1 MQGLSGDSAHMSMDG
16 LSLYSA
22 MNELNKRLA
31 GGKIDKIQQT
41 DKEELLLMVR
51 SLGQTYRLLINA
63 SAADNR
69 VQLTEL
75 KKQAPSEAPMFCM
88 LLRKR
93 IAGGKI
99 VRFEQERLDRV
110 LKISIETYND
120 LGDLS
125 VFALYCELMGKH
137 SNIILVNEKGV
148 IVDAIK
154 HVGLG
159 MSSVRFVMP
168 GLEYSAPPAQ
178 DKQDPSKASAD
189 DFSMAMC
196 MVGMSIAKALSN
208 AFFGLSPAVAAQ
220 LAARYTDKTEC
231 TQLSEAER
239 EELAERLAAFY
250 ADMAHG
256 KEKASAVLNALGE
269 TEAVYPFAISGS
281 GIKLYDSIGEA
292 LDSLYINSDRR
303 EWAKRHGASARK
315 VLQNNIERCEKKL
328 ALYADALNS
337 EEQMEKC
344 RLYGELLT
352 ANLHSLKSG
361 TDTVAV
367 DNYYAD
373 PVECIAIPL
382 DRQLTPG
389 ENAQRYYKKY
399 QKLKAAR
406 DMAIVQRE
414 QTLSELNYL
423 EGQLDNLTK
432 CTAENELSELIE
444 ELKEQGYI
452 KRDKGGK
459 KKMKHA
465 ASKPMHFVSSTGADI
480 YVGKNNRQNDELT
493 LRFASPNDIWMHTK
507 NIPGSHV
514 IVKGASEQDTA
525 TMTEAAL
532 LAAYYSRARGSENV
546 AVDYTTRKYVKKPA
560 GAKPGM
566 VIYTTNKTAYVTPSE
581 EAVAGLKER

>member
-1 MQGLSGDSAHMSMDG
+1 MSMDG

-31 GGKIDKIQQT
+31 LGKIDKIQQT

-63 SAADNR
+63 SASDNR

-125 VFALYCELMGKH
+125 EFALYCELMGKH

-178 DKQDPSKASAD
+178 DKQDPSKASAG
-189 DFSMAMC
+189 DFSTAMC
-196 MVGMSIAKALSN
+196 MVGMGIAKALSN

-220 LAARYTDKTEC
+220 LVARYTDKTEC

-239 EELAERLAAFY
+239 EELAERLTAFY
-250 ADMAHG
+250 ADMAQG

-269 TEAVYPFAISGS
+269 TEAVYPFAISGG

-303 EWAKRHGASARK
+303 ELAKRHGASARK

-337 EEQMEKC
+337 GEQMEKC

-361 TDTVAV
+361 TDTAAV

-373 PVECIAIPL
+373 PVERIAIPL

-444 ELKEQGYI
+444 ELKDQGYI

-459 KKMKHA
+459 KKMKLA

-514 IVKGASEQDTA
+514 IVKGASEQDIA
-525 TMTEAAL
+525 AMTEAAL

-546 AVDYTTRKYVKKPA
+546 AVDYTPRKYVKKPA

>member
-1 MQGLSGDSAHMSMDG
+1 MSMDG

-63 SAADNR
+63 SASDNR

-148 IVDAIK
+148 IADAIK

-178 DKQDPSKASAD
+178 DKQDPSKASVD

-220 LAARYTDKTEC
+220 LVARYTDKTEC

-239 EELAERLAAFY
+239 EELAERLTAFY
-250 ADMAHG
+250 ADMAQG

-269 TEAVYPFAISGS
+269 TETVYPFAIAGG

-361 TDTVAV
+361 TDTAAV

-373 PVECIAIPL
+373 PVERIAIPL

-444 ELKEQGYI
+444 ELKDQGYI

-459 KKMKHA
+459 KKMKLA

-546 AVDYTTRKYVKKPA
+546 AVDYTPRKYVKKPA

>member
-1 MQGLSGDSAHMSMDG
+1 MSMDG

-220 LAARYTDKTEC
+220 LVARYTDKTEC

-239 EELAERLAAFY
+239 EELASRLAAFY
-250 ADMAHG
+250 ADIAQG

-269 TEAVYPFAISGS
+269 TEAVYPFAIAGG

-303 EWAKRHGASARK
+303 EWAKRHGASSRK

-337 EEQMEKC
+337 GEQMEKC

-361 TDTVAV
+361 TDTAAV

-373 PVECIAIPL
+373 PVERIAIPL

-452 KRDKGGK
+452 KRDKGGR
-459 KKMKHA
+459 KKMKLA

-532 LAAYYSRARGSENV
+532 LAADYSRARGSENV
-546 AVDYTTRKYVKKPA
+546 AVDYTPRKYVKKPA

>member
-1 MQGLSGDSAHMSMDG
+1 MSMDG

-220 LAARYTDKTEC
+220 LVARYTDKTEC

-239 EELAERLAAFY
+239 EELASRLAAFY
-250 ADMAHG
+250 ADIAQG

-269 TEAVYPFAISGS
+269 TEAVYPFAIAGG

-303 EWAKRHGASARK
+303 EWAKRHGASSRK

-337 EEQMEKC
+337 GEQMEKC

-361 TDTVAV
+361 TDTAAV

-373 PVECIAIPL
+373 PVERIAIPL

-452 KRDKGGK
+452 KRDKGGR
-459 KKMKHA
+459 KKMKLA

-546 AVDYTTRKYVKKPA
+546 AVDYTPRKYVKKPA

>member
-1 MQGLSGDSAHMSMDG
+1 MSMDG

-220 LAARYTDKTEC
+220 LVARYTDKTEC

-250 ADMAHG
+250 ADMAQG

-269 TEAVYPFAISGS
+269 TEAVYPFAIAGG

-303 EWAKRHGASARK
+303 EWAKRYGASARK

-361 TDTVAV
+361 TDTAAV
-367 DNYYAD
+367 DNYYAN
-373 PVECIAIPL
+373 PVERIAIPL

-444 ELKEQGYI
+444 ELKDQGYI

-459 KKMKHA
+459 KKMKLA

-546 AVDYTTRKYVKKPA
+546 AVDYTPRKYVKKPA

>member
-1 MQGLSGDSAHMSMDG
+1 MSMDG

-178 DKQDPSKASAD
+178 DKQDPSKASAG

-208 AFFGLSPAVAAQ
+208 AFFGLSSAVAAQ
-220 LAARYTDKTEC
+220 LVARYTDKTEC

-250 ADMAHG
+250 ADMAQG

-269 TEAVYPFAISGS
+269 TEAVYPFAIAGG

-361 TDTVAV
+361 TDTAAV

-373 PVECIAIPL
+373 PVERIAIPL

-444 ELKEQGYI
+444 ELKDQGYI
-452 KRDKGGK
+452 KRDKGGR
-459 KKMKHA
+459 KKMKLA

-546 AVDYTTRKYVKKPA
+546 AVDYTPRKYVKKPA

>member
-1 MQGLSGDSAHMSMDG
+1 MSMDG

-220 LAARYTDKTEC
+220 LVARYTDKTEC

-250 ADMAHG
+250 ADMAQG

-269 TEAVYPFAISGS
+269 TEAVYPFAIAGG

-361 TDTVAV
+361 TDTAAV

-373 PVECIAIPL
+373 PVERIAIPL

-444 ELKEQGYI
+444 ELKDQGYI

-459 KKMKHA
+459 KKMKLA

-514 IVKGASEQDTA
+514 IVKGANEQDTA
-525 TMTEAAL
+525 AMTEAAL

-546 AVDYTTRKYVKKPA
+546 AVDYTPRKYVKKPA

>member
-1 MQGLSGDSAHMSMDG
+1 MSMDG

-220 LAARYTDKTEC
+220 LVARYTDKTEC

-239 EELAERLAAFY
+239 KELAERLAAFY
-250 ADMAHG
+250 ADMAQG

-361 TDTVAV
+361 TDTAAV

-373 PVECIAIPL
+373 PVERIAIPL

-444 ELKEQGYI
+444 ELKDQGYI

-459 KKMKHA
+459 KKMKLA

-546 AVDYTTRKYVKKPA
+546 AVDYTPRKYVKKPA

>member
-1 MQGLSGDSAHMSMDG
+1 MSMDG

-220 LAARYTDKTEC
+220 LVARYTDKTEC

-239 EELAERLAAFY
+239 EELASRLAAFY
-250 ADMAHG
+250 ADIAQG

-269 TEAVYPFAISGS
+269 TEAVYPFAIAGG

-303 EWAKRHGASARK
+303 EWAKRHGASSRK

-337 EEQMEKC
+337 GEQMEKC

-361 TDTVAV
+361 TDTAAV

-373 PVECIAIPL
+373 PVERIAIPL

-452 KRDKGGK
+452 KRDKGGR
-459 KKMKHA
+459 KKMKLA

-514 IVKGASEQDTA
+514 IVKVESEQDTA

-532 LAAYYSRARGSENV
+532 LEAYYSRARGSENV
-546 AVDYTTRKYVKKPA
+546 AVDYTPRKYVKKPA

>member
-1 MQGLSGDSAHMSMDG
+1 MSMDG

-189 DFSMAMC
+189 DFPMAMC

-220 LAARYTDKTEC
+220 LVARYTDKTEC

-250 ADMAHG
+250 ADMAQG
-256 KEKASAVLNALGE
+256 KEKSSAMLNALGE
-269 TEAVYPFAISGS
+269 TEAVYPFAIAGG

-337 EEQMEKC
+337 GEQMEKC

-361 TDTVAV
+361 TDTAAV

-444 ELKEQGYI
+444 ELKDQGYI

-459 KKMKHA
+459 KKMKLA

-493 LRFASPNDIWMHTK
+493 LRFASPNDIWMHAK

>member
-1 MQGLSGDSAHMSMDG
+1 MSMDG

-220 LAARYTDKTEC
+220 LVARYTDKTEC

-239 EELAERLAAFY
+239 EELAERLSAFY
-250 ADMAHG
+250 ADMAQG

-269 TEAVYPFAISGS
+269 TEAVYPFAIAGG

-337 EEQMEKC
+337 GEQMEKC

-361 TDTVAV
+361 TDTAAV

-373 PVECIAIPL
+373 PVESIAIPL

-414 QTLSELNYL
+414 QTLNELNYL

-444 ELKEQGYI
+444 ELKDQGYI
-452 KRDKGGK
+452 KRDKGGR
-459 KKMKHA
+459 KKMKLA

-546 AVDYTTRKYVKKPA
+546 AVDYTPRKYVKKPA

>member
-1 MQGLSGDSAHMSMDG
+1 MSMDG

-220 LAARYTDKTEC
+220 LVARYTNKTEC

-239 EELAERLAAFY
+239 EELAERLGAFY
-250 ADMAHG
+250 ADMAQG

-269 TEAVYPFAISGS
+269 TEAVYPFAIAGG

-337 EEQMEKC
+337 GEQMEKC

-361 TDTVAV
+361 TDTAAV

-373 PVECIAIPL
+373 PVERIAIPL

-459 KKMKHA
+459 KKMKLA

-493 LRFASPNDIWMHTK
+493 LHFASPNDIWMHTK

-546 AVDYTTRKYVKKPA
+546 AVDYTPRKYVKKPA

>member
-1 MQGLSGDSAHMSMDG
+1 MSMDG

-220 LAARYTDKTEC
+220 LVARYTDKTEC

-269 TEAVYPFAISGS
+269 TEAVYPFAIAGG

-292 LDSLYINSDRR
+292 LDSLYINNDRR

-337 EEQMEKC
+337 GEQMEKC

-361 TDTVAV
+361 TDTAAV

-373 PVECIAIPL
+373 PVERIAIPL

-444 ELKEQGYI
+444 ELKDQGYI

-459 KKMKHA
+459 KKMKLA

-546 AVDYTTRKYVKKPA
+546 AVDYTPRKYVKKPA

>member
-1 MQGLSGDSAHMSMDG
+1 MSMDG

-125 VFALYCELMGKH
+125 EFALYCELMGKH

-178 DKQDPSKASAD
+178 DKQDPSKASAG

-196 MVGMSIAKALSN
+196 MVGMGIAKALSN

-220 LAARYTDKTEC
+220 LVARYTDKTEC

-239 EELAERLAAFY
+239 EELAERLTAFY
-250 ADMAHG
+250 ADMAQG

-361 TDTVAV
+361 TDTAAV

-373 PVECIAIPL
+373 PVERIAIPL

-444 ELKEQGYI
+444 ELKDQGYI
-452 KRDKGGK
+452 KRDKGGR
-459 KKMKHA
+459 KKMKLA

-514 IVKGASEQDTA
+514 IVKGANEQDTA
-525 TMTEAAL
+525 AMTEAAL

-546 AVDYTTRKYVKKPA
+546 AVDYTPRKYVKKPA

>member
-1 MQGLSGDSAHMSMDG
+1 MSMDG

-125 VFALYCELMGKH
+125 EFALYCELMGKH

-178 DKQDPSKASAD
+178 DKQDPSKASAG

-196 MVGMSIAKALSN
+196 MVGMGIAKALSN

-220 LAARYTDKTEC
+220 LVARYTDKTEC

-239 EELAERLAAFY
+239 EELAERLTAFY
-250 ADMAHG
+250 ADMAQG

-361 TDTVAV
+361 TDTAAV

-373 PVECIAIPL
+373 PVERIAIPL

-444 ELKEQGYI
+444 ELKDQGYI
-452 KRDKGGK
+452 KRDKGGR
-459 KKMKHA
+459 KKMKLA

-525 TMTEAAL
+525 AMTEAAL

-546 AVDYTTRKYVKKPA
+546 AVDYTPRKYVKKPA

>member
-1 MQGLSGDSAHMSMDG
+1 MSMDG

-220 LAARYTDKTEC
+220 LVARYTDKTEC

-269 TEAVYPFAISGS
+269 TEAVYPFAIAGG

-303 EWAKRHGASARK
+303 EWAKRHGASARN

-361 TDTVAV
+361 TDTAAV

-373 PVECIAIPL
+373 PVEHIAIPL

-406 DMAIVQRE
+406 DIAIVQRE

-452 KRDKGGK
+452 KRDKGGR
-459 KKMKHA
+459 KKMKLA

-546 AVDYTTRKYVKKPA
+546 AVDYTPRKYVKKPA

>member
-1 MQGLSGDSAHMSMDG
+1 MSMDG

-250 ADMAHG
+250 ADIAQG

-269 TEAVYPFAISGS
+269 TEAVYPFAIAGG

-337 EEQMEKC
+337 GEQMEKC

-361 TDTVAV
+361 TDTAAV

-373 PVECIAIPL
+373 PVERIAIPL

-389 ENAQRYYKKY
+389 ENAQQYYKKY

-414 QTLSELNYL
+414 QTLNELDYL

-444 ELKEQGYI
+444 ELKDQGYI

-459 KKMKHA
+459 KKMKLA

-546 AVDYTTRKYVKKPA
+546 AVDYTPRKYVKKPA

>member
-1 MQGLSGDSAHMSMDG
+1 MSMDG

-178 DKQDPSKASAD
+178 DKQDPSKASAG

-220 LAARYTDKTEC
+220 LVARYTDKTEC

-250 ADMAHG
+250 ADMAQG

-269 TEAVYPFAISGS
+269 TEAVYPFAIAGG

-337 EEQMEKC
+337 GEQMEKC

-361 TDTVAV
+361 TDTAAV

-373 PVECIAIPL
+373 PVERIAIPL

-444 ELKEQGYI
+444 ELKDQGYI

-459 KKMKHA
+459 KKMKLA

-525 TMTEAAL
+525 AMTEAAL

-546 AVDYTTRKYVKKPA
+546 AVDYTPRKYVKKPA

>member
-1 MQGLSGDSAHMSMDG
+1 MSMDG

-220 LAARYTDKTEC
+220 LVARYTDKTEC

-250 ADMAHG
+250 ADMAQG

-269 TEAVYPFAISGS
+269 TEAVYPFAIAGG
-281 GIKLYDSIGEA
+281 GIKLYDSIGEG

-337 EEQMEKC
+337 GEQMEKC

-361 TDTVAV
+361 TDTAAV

-373 PVECIAIPL
+373 PVERIAIPL

-444 ELKEQGYI
+444 ELKDQGYI

-459 KKMKHA
+459 KKMKLA

-546 AVDYTTRKYVKKPA
+546 AVDYTPRKYVKKPA

>member
-1 MQGLSGDSAHMSMDG
+1 MSMDG

-63 SAADNR
+63 SASDNR

-178 DKQDPSKASAD
+178 DKQDPSKASAG

-196 MVGMSIAKALSN
+196 MVGIGIAKALSN

-220 LAARYTDKTEC
+220 LVARYTDKTEC

-239 EELAERLAAFY
+239 EELAERLTAFY
-250 ADMAHG
+250 ADMAQG

-361 TDTVAV
+361 TDTAAV

-373 PVECIAIPL
+373 PVERIAIPL

-444 ELKEQGYI
+444 ELKDQGYI

-459 KKMKHA
+459 KKMKLA
-465 ASKPMHFVSSTGADI
+465 ASKPMHFVSSTGVDI

-514 IVKGASEQDTA
+514 IVKGANEQDTA

-546 AVDYTTRKYVKKPA
+546 AVDYTPRKYVKKPA

>member
-1 MQGLSGDSAHMSMDG
+1 MSMDG

-137 SNIILVNEKGV
+137 SNIILANEKGV

-220 LAARYTDKTEC
+220 LVARYTDKTEC

-239 EELAERLAAFY
+239 KELAERLAAFY
-250 ADMAHG
+250 ADMAQG

-269 TEAVYPFAISGS
+269 TEAVYPFAIAGG

-337 EEQMEKC
+337 GEQMEKC

-361 TDTVAV
+361 TDTAAV

-373 PVECIAIPL
+373 PVERIAIPL

-444 ELKEQGYI
+444 ELKDQGYI

-459 KKMKHA
+459 KKMKLA

-493 LRFASPNDIWMHTK
+493 LRFASPNDIWMHAK

-546 AVDYTTRKYVKKPA
+546 AVDYTPRKYVKKPA

>member
-1 MQGLSGDSAHMSMDG
+1 MSMDG

-220 LAARYTDKTEC
+220 LVARYTNKTEC

-239 EELAERLAAFY
+239 EELAERLGAFY
-250 ADMAHG
+250 ADMAQG

-269 TEAVYPFAISGS
+269 TEAVYPFAIAGG

-337 EEQMEKC
+337 GEQMEKC

-361 TDTVAV
+361 TDTAAV

-373 PVECIAIPL
+373 PVERIAIPL

-459 KKMKHA
+459 KKMKLA
-465 ASKPMHFVSSTGADI
+465 ASKPMHFVSSTGTDI

-493 LRFASPNDIWMHTK
+493 LRFASPNDIWMHAK

-546 AVDYTTRKYVKKPA
+546 AVDYTPRKYVKKPA

>member
-1 MQGLSGDSAHMSMDG
+1 MSMDG
-16 LSLYSA
+16 LSLYSV

-63 SAADNR
+63 SASDNR

-125 VFALYCELMGKH
+125 EFALYCELMGKH

-196 MVGMSIAKALSN
+196 MVGMGIAKALSN

-220 LAARYTDKTEC
+220 LVARYTDKTEC

-239 EELAERLAAFY
+239 EELAERLTAFY
-250 ADMAHG
+250 ADMAQG
-256 KEKASAVLNALGE
+256 KEKSSAVLNALGE
-269 TEAVYPFAISGS
+269 TEAVYPFAIAGG

-361 TDTVAV
+361 TDTAAV

-373 PVECIAIPL
+373 PVERIAIPL

-444 ELKEQGYI
+444 ELKDQGYI
-452 KRDKGGK
+452 KRDKGGR
-459 KKMKHA
+459 KKMKLA

-525 TMTEAAL
+525 AMTEAAL

-546 AVDYTTRKYVKKPA
+546 AVDYTPRKYVKKPA

-581 EAVAGLKER
+581 EAVARLKER

>member
-1 MQGLSGDSAHMSMDG
+1 MSMDG

-125 VFALYCELMGKH
+125 EFALYCELMGKH

-178 DKQDPSKASAD
+178 DKQDPSKASAG

-196 MVGMSIAKALSN
+196 MVGMGIAKALSN

-239 EELAERLAAFY
+239 EELAERLTAFY
-250 ADMAHG
+250 ADMAQG

-337 EEQMEKC
+337 GEQMEKC

-361 TDTVAV
+361 TDTAAV

-373 PVECIAIPL
+373 PVERIAIPL

-414 QTLSELNYL
+414 QTLSELDYL

-444 ELKEQGYI
+444 ELKDQGYI

-459 KKMKHA
+459 KKMKLA

-514 IVKGASEQDTA
+514 IVKGAGEQDTA

-546 AVDYTTRKYVKKPA
+546 AVDYTPRKYVKKPA

>member
-1 MQGLSGDSAHMSMDG
+1 MSMDG

-196 MVGMSIAKALSN
+196 MVGMSIAKVLSN

-220 LAARYTDKTEC
+220 LVARYTDKTEC

-250 ADMAHG
+250 ADMAQG

-269 TEAVYPFAISGS
+269 TEAVYPFAIAGG

-337 EEQMEKC
+337 GEQMEKC

-361 TDTVAV
+361 TDTAAV

-373 PVECIAIPL
+373 PVERIAIPL
-382 DRQLTPG
+382 GRQLTPG

-414 QTLSELNYL
+414 QTLSEQNYL

-444 ELKEQGYI
+444 ELKDQGYI

-459 KKMKHA
+459 KKMKLA

-546 AVDYTTRKYVKKPA
+546 AVDYTPRKYVKKPA

>member
-1 MQGLSGDSAHMSMDG
+1 MSMDG

-220 LAARYTDKTEC
+220 LVARYTDKTEC

-239 EELAERLAAFY
+239 EELASRLAAFY
-250 ADMAHG
+250 ADIAQG

-269 TEAVYPFAISGS
+269 TEAVYPFAIAGG

-337 EEQMEKC
+337 GEQMEKC

-361 TDTVAV
+361 TDTAAV

-373 PVECIAIPL
+373 PVERIAIPL

-444 ELKEQGYI
+444 ELKDQGYI

-459 KKMKHA
+459 KKMKLA

-546 AVDYTTRKYVKKPA
+546 AVDYTPRKYVKKPA

>member
-1 MQGLSGDSAHMSMDG
+1 MSMDG

-220 LAARYTDKTEC
+220 LVARYTDKTEC

-250 ADMAHG
+250 ADMAQG

-269 TEAVYPFAISGS
+269 TEAVYPFAIAGG
-281 GIKLYDSIGEA
+281 GIKLYDSIGEG

-337 EEQMEKC
+337 GEQMEKC

-361 TDTVAV
+361 TDTAAV

-373 PVECIAIPL
+373 PVERIAIPL

-414 QTLSELNYL
+414 QTLSEQNYL

-444 ELKEQGYI
+444 ELKDQGYI

-459 KKMKHA
+459 KKMKLA

-525 TMTEAAL
+525 AMTEAAL

-546 AVDYTTRKYVKKPA
+546 AVDYTPRKYVKKPA

>member
-1 MQGLSGDSAHMSMDG
+1 MSMDG

-137 SNIILVNEKGV
+137 SNIILANEKGV

-220 LAARYTDKTEC
+220 LVARYTDKTEC

-239 EELAERLAAFY
+239 KELAERLAAFY
-250 ADMAHG
+250 ADMAQG

-269 TEAVYPFAISGS
+269 TEAVYPFAIAGG

-337 EEQMEKC
+337 GEQMEKC

-361 TDTVAV
+361 TDTAAV

-373 PVECIAIPL
+373 PVERIAIPL

-459 KKMKHA
+459 KKMKLA

-493 LRFASPNDIWMHTK
+493 LRFASPNDIWMHAK

-546 AVDYTTRKYVKKPA
+546 AVDYTPRKYVKKPA

>member
-1 MQGLSGDSAHMSMDG
+1 MSMDG

-220 LAARYTDKTEC
+220 LVARYTDKTEC

-269 TEAVYPFAISGS
+269 TEAVYPFAIAGG

-361 TDTVAV
+361 TDTAAV
-367 DNYYAD
+367 DNYYAN
-373 PVECIAIPL
+373 PVERIAIPL

-444 ELKEQGYI
+444 ELKDQGYI

-459 KKMKHA
+459 KKMKLA

-546 AVDYTTRKYVKKPA
+546 AVDYTPRKYVKKPA

>member
-1 MQGLSGDSAHMSMDG
+1 MSMDG

-208 AFFGLSPAVAAQ
+208 AFFGLSPTVAAQ
-220 LAARYTDKTEC
+220 LVARYTDKTEC

-239 EELAERLAAFY
+239 KELAERLVGFY
-250 ADMAHG
+250 ADMAQG

-292 LDSLYINSDRR
+292 LDSLYINNDRR

-337 EEQMEKC
+337 GEQMEKC

-361 TDTVAV
+361 TDTAAV

-373 PVECIAIPL
+373 PVERIAIPL

-444 ELKEQGYI
+444 ELKDQGYI

-459 KKMKHA
+459 KKMKLA

-546 AVDYTTRKYVKKPA
+546 AVDYTPRKYVKKPA

>member
-1 MQGLSGDSAHMSMDG
+1 MSMDG

-220 LAARYTDKTEC
+220 LVARYTDKTEC

-250 ADMAHG
+250 ADMAQG
-256 KEKASAVLNALGE
+256 KEKASAVLNDLGE
-269 TEAVYPFAISGS
+269 TEAVYTFAIAGG

-337 EEQMEKC
+337 GEQMEKC

-361 TDTVAV
+361 TDTAAV

-373 PVECIAIPL
+373 PVERIAIPL

-444 ELKEQGYI
+444 ELKDQGYI

-459 KKMKHA
+459 KKMKLA
-465 ASKPMHFVSSTGADI
+465 ASKPMHFVSSTGTDI

-493 LRFASPNDIWMHTK
+493 LRFASPNDIWMHAK

-546 AVDYTTRKYVKKPA
+546 AVDYTPRKYVKKPA

>member
-1 MQGLSGDSAHMSMDG
+1 MSMDG

-220 LAARYTDKTEC
+220 LVARYTDKTEC

-269 TEAVYPFAISGS
+269 TEAVYPFAIAGG

-361 TDTVAV
+361 TDTAAV

-373 PVECIAIPL
+373 PVERIAIPL

-444 ELKEQGYI
+444 ELKDQGYI

-459 KKMKHA
+459 KKMKLA
-465 ASKPMHFVSSTGADI
+465 ASKPMHFVSSTGTDI

-493 LRFASPNDIWMHTK
+493 LRFASPNDIWMHAK

-546 AVDYTTRKYVKKPA
+546 VVDYTPRKYVKKPA

>member
-1 MQGLSGDSAHMSMDG
+1 MSMDG

-220 LAARYTDKTEC
+220 LVARYTDKTEC

-269 TEAVYPFAISGS
+269 TEAVYPFAIAGG

-361 TDTVAV
+361 TDTAAV

-373 PVECIAIPL
+373 PVERIAIPL

-444 ELKEQGYI
+444 ELKDQGYI
-452 KRDKGGK
+452 KRDKGGR
-459 KKMKHA
+459 KKMKLA
-465 ASKPMHFVSSTGADI
+465 TSKPMHFVSSTGADI

-525 TMTEAAL
+525 AMTEAAL

-546 AVDYTTRKYVKKPA
+546 AVDYTPRKYVKKPA

>member
-1 MQGLSGDSAHMSMDG
+1 MSMDG

-41 DKEELLLMVR
+41 DKEELLLIVR

-63 SAADNR
+63 SASDNR

-125 VFALYCELMGKH
+125 EFALYCELMGKH

-196 MVGMSIAKALSN
+196 MVGMGIAKALSN

-220 LAARYTDKTEC
+220 LVARYTDKTEC

-239 EELAERLAAFY
+239 EELAERLVGFY
-250 ADMAHG
+250 ADMAQG
-256 KEKASAVLNALGE
+256 MEKASAVLNALGE
-269 TEAVYPFAISGS
+269 TEAVYPFAIAGG

-361 TDTVAV
+361 TDTAAV

-373 PVECIAIPL
+373 PVERIAIPL

-444 ELKEQGYI
+444 ELKDQGYI

-459 KKMKHA
+459 KKMKLA

-525 TMTEAAL
+525 AMTEAAL

-546 AVDYTTRKYVKKPA
+546 AVDYTPRKYVKKPA

>member
-1 MQGLSGDSAHMSMDG
+1 MSMDG

-220 LAARYTDKTEC
+220 LVARYTDKTEC

-250 ADMAHG
+250 ADMAQG

-269 TEAVYPFAISGS
+269 TEAVYPFAIAGG

-292 LDSLYINSDRR
+292 LDSLYINNDRR

-337 EEQMEKC
+337 GEQMEKC

-361 TDTVAV
+361 TDTAAV

-373 PVECIAIPL
+373 PVERIAIPL

-459 KKMKHA
+459 KKMKLA

-546 AVDYTTRKYVKKPA
+546 AVDYTPRKYVKKPA

>member
-1 MQGLSGDSAHMSMDG
+1 MSMDG

-125 VFALYCELMGKH
+125 EFALYCELMGKH

-196 MVGMSIAKALSN
+196 MVGMGIAKALSN

-220 LAARYTDKTEC
+220 LVARYTDKTEC

-239 EELAERLAAFY
+239 EELAERLTAFY
-250 ADMAHG
+250 ADMAQG

-361 TDTVAV
+361 TDTAAV

-373 PVECIAIPL
+373 PVERIAIPL

-414 QTLSELNYL
+414 QTLSELDYL

-444 ELKEQGYI
+444 ELKDQGYI
-452 KRDKGGK
+452 KRDKGGR
-459 KKMKHA
+459 KKMKLA

-525 TMTEAAL
+525 AMTEAAL

-546 AVDYTTRKYVKKPA
+546 AVDYTPRKYVKKPA

>member
-1 MQGLSGDSAHMSMDG
+1 MSMDG

-51 SLGQTYRLLINA
+51 SLGQTHRLLINA

-69 VQLTEL
+69 VQPTEL

-178 DKQDPSKASAD
+178 DKQDPSKASVD

-220 LAARYTDKTEC
+220 LVARYTDKTEC

-239 EELAERLAAFY
+239 EELAERLTAFY

-269 TEAVYPFAISGS
+269 TEAVYPFAIAGG

-292 LDSLYINSDRR
+292 LDSLYINNDRR

-361 TDTVAV
+361 TDTAAV

-373 PVECIAIPL
+373 PVERIAIPL

-406 DMAIVQRE
+406 EMAIVQRE

-459 KKMKHA
+459 KKMKLA

-546 AVDYTTRKYVKKPA
+546 AVDYTPRKYVKKPA

>member
-1 MQGLSGDSAHMSMDG
+1 MSMDG

-220 LAARYTDKTEC
+220 LVARYTNKTEC

-250 ADMAHG
+250 ADMAQG

-269 TEAVYPFAISGS
+269 TEAVYPFAIAGG

-337 EEQMEKC
+337 GEQMEKC

-361 TDTVAV
+361 TDTAAV

-373 PVECIAIPL
+373 PVERIAIPL

-444 ELKEQGYI
+444 ELKDQGYI

-459 KKMKHA
+459 KKMKLA

-493 LRFASPNDIWMHTK
+493 LHFASPNDIWMHTK

-546 AVDYTTRKYVKKPA
+546 AVDYTPRKYVKKPA